1 MKGVIA
7 AWSLAITSIHKNN
20 RGTILELIQK
30 NSEVLLKSLID
41 ISVESWRFSRLF
53 ARLLSKLD
61 AGEGARYTSQ
71 YRYYLK
77 RLEETLEGTG
87 LTLVNVEGQP
97 YDPGV
102 AATALNIGDFGP
114 DDVLAVEQMIEPI
127 IMGSEGL
134 VRRGTVMLRKVD
146 L

>member
-1 MKGVIA
+1 M
-7 AWSLAITSIHKNN
+7 
-20 RGTILELIQK
+20 EPIQS
-30 NSEVLLKSLID
+30 NSEVLFKSLID

-77 RLEETLEGTG
+77 RLEETLEGAG
-87 LTLVNVEGQP
+87 LTFVNVEGQP
-97 YDPGV
+97 YDAGV
-102 AATALNIGDFGP
+102 AATALNIGDFGA
-114 DDVLAVEQMIEPI
+114 DDVLVIEQMIEPI

-134 VRRGTVMLRKVD
+134 IRGGTVMLKKVEP
-146 L
+146 

>member
-1 MKGVIA
+1 M
-7 AWSLAITSIHKNN
+7 NN
-20 RGTILELIQK
+20 VDH
-30 NSEVLLKSLID
+30 NSEVLFKSLID

-61 AGEGARYTSQ
+61 AGEADRYTSQ

-77 RLEETLEGTG
+77 RLEETLEGAG

-102 AATALNIGDFGP
+102 AATALNIGDFGA
-114 DDVLAVEQMIEPI
+114 DDVLVVEQMIEPI
-127 IMGSEGL
+127 IMGSGGL
-134 VRRGTVMLRKVD
+134 VRRGTVMLRKVE

>member
-1 MKGVIA
+1 M
-7 AWSLAITSIHKNN
+7 
-20 RGTILELIQK
+20 EPIQS
-30 NSEVLLKSLID
+30 NSEVLFKSLID

-53 ARLLSKLD
+53 VRLLSKLD

-77 RLEETLEGTG
+77 RLEETLEGAG

-97 YDPGV
+97 YDPGI
-102 AATALNIGDFGP
+102 AATALNIGDFGA
-114 DDVLAVEQMIEPI
+114 DDVLVIEQMIEPI

-134 VRRGTVMLRKVD
+134 VRSGTVMLRKVGS
-146 L
+146 

>member
-1 MKGVIA
+1 M
-7 AWSLAITSIHKNN
+7 
-20 RGTILELIQK
+20 ELIQK
-30 NSEVLLKSLID
+30 NSEVLFKSLID

-53 ARLLSKLD
+53 ARLISKLD

-77 RLEETLEGTG
+77 RLEETLEGAG

-134 VRRGTVMLRKVD
+134 VRGGTVMLRKVEA
-146 L
+146 

>member
-1 MKGVIA
+1 LEPIQ
-7 AWSLAITSIHKNN
+7 NN
-20 RGTILELIQK
+20 T
-30 NSEVLLKSLID
+30 EVLFKSLID

-61 AGEGARYTSQ
+61 AGEGDRYTSQ

-77 RLEETLEGTG
+77 RLEETLESAR

-102 AATALNIGDFGP
+102 AATALNIGDFGA
-114 DDVLAVEQMIEPI
+114 DDVLVVEQMIEPI
-127 IMGSEGL
+127 IMSAGGL
-134 VRRGTVMLRKVD
+134 VRRGTVMLRKVE

>member
-1 MKGVIA
+1 M
-7 AWSLAITSIHKNN
+7 
-20 RGTILELIQK
+20 ELIRK
-30 NSEVLLKSLID
+30 NSEVLFKSLID

-53 ARLLSKLD
+53 ARLISKLD

-77 RLEETLEGTG
+77 RLEETLEGAG

-102 AATALNIGDFGP
+102 AASALNIGDFGP

>member
-1 MKGVIA
+1 M
-7 AWSLAITSIHKNN
+7 
-20 RGTILELIQK
+20 ELIQK
-30 NSEVLLKSLID
+30 NSEVLFKSLID

-77 RLEETLEGTG
+77 RLEETLEGAG

-102 AATALNIGDFGP
+102 AATALNIGDFDP
-114 DDVLAVEQMIEPI
+114 EDVLAVEQMIEPI

>member
-1 MKGVIA
+1 MNP
-7 AWSLAITSIHKNN
+7 THNN
-20 RGTILELIQK
+20 T
-30 NSEVLLKSLID
+30 EVLFKSLID

-77 RLEETLEGTG
+77 CLEETLEGAG

-134 VRRGTVMLRKVD
+134 VRRGTVMLRKVE

>member
-1 MKGVIA
+1 M
-7 AWSLAITSIHKNN
+7 
-20 RGTILELIQK
+20 EPIQN
-30 NSEVLLKSLID
+30 NSEVLFKSLID

-53 ARLLSKLD
+53 ARLISRLD
-61 AGEGARYTSQ
+61 AGEGDRYTSQ

-77 RLEETLEGTG
+77 RLEETLEGAG

-102 AATALNIGDFGP
+102 AASALNIGDFGA
-114 DDVLAVEQMIEPI
+114 DDVLVVEQMIEPI

-134 VRRGTVMLRKVD
+134 VRRGTVMLRKVE

>member
-1 MKGVIA
+1 MNTDHSDKMEQ
-7 AWSLAITSIHKNN
+7 LTK
-20 RGTILELIQK
+20 L
-30 NSEVLLKSLID
+30 LID
-41 ISVESWRFSRLF
+41 FSVESWRFSRLF
-53 ARLLSKLD
+53 ARLISKLD

-77 RLEETLEGTG
+77 RLEETLEGAG

-114 DDVLAVEQMIEPI
+114 DDVLVVEQMIEPI

-134 VRRGTVMLRKVD
+134 VRRGTVMLRKVE

>member
-1 MKGVIA
+1 
-7 AWSLAITSIHKNN
+7 
-20 RGTILELIQK
+20 LEPIQN
-30 NSEVLLKSLID
+30 NSEVLFKSLID

-53 ARLLSKLD
+53 ARLISRLD
-61 AGEGARYTSQ
+61 AGEGDRYTSQ

-77 RLEETLEGTG
+77 RLEETLEGAG

-102 AATALNIGDFGP
+102 AASALNIGDFGA
-114 DDVLAVEQMIEPI
+114 DDVLVVEQMIEPI

-134 VRRGTVMLRKVD
+134 VRRGTVMLRKVE

>member
-1 MKGVIA
+1 MNSDQKQNA
-7 AWSLAITSIHKNN
+7 DQLTKAL
-20 RGTILELIQK
+20 LEL
-30 NSEVLLKSLID
+30 
-41 ISVESWRFSRLF
+41 SVESWRFSRLF

-61 AGEGARYTSQ
+61 AGEGDRYASQ

-77 RLEETLEGTG
+77 RLEEALEGAS

-102 AATALNIGDFGP
+102 AASALNIGDFGAE
-114 DDVLAVEQMIEPI
+114 DVLVVEQMIEPI

-134 VRRGTVMLRKVD
+134 VRRGTVMLKKVE

>member
-1 MKGVIA
+1 M
-7 AWSLAITSIHKNN
+7 
-20 RGTILELIQK
+20 ELIQK
-30 NSEVLLKSLID
+30 NSEVLFKSLID

-53 ARLLSKLD
+53 ARLISKLD

-77 RLEETLEGTG
+77 RLEESLEGAG
-87 LTLVNVEGQP
+87 LTLVNVEGQR

>member
-1 MKGVIA
+1 MSREGFF
-7 AWSLAITSIHKNN
+7 
-20 RGTILELIQK
+20 LEPIQN
-30 NSEVLLKSLID
+30 NSEVLFKSLID

-53 ARLLSKLD
+53 ARVISKLD

-77 RLEETLEGTG
+77 RLEETLEGAG

-134 VRRGTVMLRKVD
+134 VRGGIVMLRKVD

>member
-1 MKGVIA
+1 
-7 AWSLAITSIHKNN
+7 LEPTQNN
-20 RGTILELIQK
+20 
-30 NSEVLLKSLID
+30 SDVLFKSLID

-53 ARLLSKLD
+53 ARLISKLD
-61 AGEGARYTSQ
+61 AGEGARYISQ

-77 RLEETLEGTG
+77 RLEENLESAG

-102 AATALNIGDFGP
+102 AASALNIEDFGAH
-114 DDVLAVEQMIEPI
+114 DVLVVEQMIEPI
-127 IMGSEGL
+127 IMSSEGL
-134 VRRGTVMLRKVD
+134 VRRGTVMLRKVE

>member
-1 MKGVIA
+1 MK
-7 AWSLAITSIHKNN
+7 
-20 RGTILELIQK
+20 LIQK
-30 NSEVLLKSLID
+30 NSEVLFKSLID

-53 ARLLSKLD
+53 ARLISKLD

-77 RLEETLEGTG
+77 RLEETLEGAG

-97 YDPGV
+97 FDPGV

-134 VRRGTVMLRKVD
+134 IRGGTIMLKKVEA
-146 L
+146 